1 MEKHLKGGKKMNNVH
16 YIKVRIKENRR
27 KFIEVLKNK
36 GYVIIDH
43 IEEQIISSILP
54 ITVNLEKKTISVM
67 GNITVASSASMQNR
81 LENTDEFFCNVSR
94 DGAF

>member
-1 MEKHLKGGKKMNNVH
+1 MNNVH

>member
-1 MEKHLKGGKKMNNVH
+1 MNNVH

-67 GNITVASSASMQNR
+67 GNITVASSASMQNK